1 MAVKWVGIDF
11 GQCLM
16 EPTGLR
22 TYLLLGD
29 VLKTQGRPERI
40 PEVLRKFRIVVEA
53 HGGHSLLKESHRDKI
68 HSIVFG
74 GDDEAMELFNSMEK
88 DYLSVGEGAEE
99 ALTYMNEQGL
109 SVNIVA
115 ELKKTLGKVGKDAVS
130 RFLNGKKLIKHFE
143 CMYTPQGKIDLKSGS
158 IDESYKG
165 KTKESGQLYERLVE
179 ELKGRGIKPGEM
191 LMVGDKI
198 ETDINPSRRLGI
210 KAVQYTGYI
219 DQGPSEADYRV
230 SSFFELKDLLKGMI
244 A

>member
-1 MAVKWVGIDF
+1 
-11 GQCLM
+11 M

-29 VLKTQGRPERI
+29 VLKAQGRPERI
-40 PEVLRKFRIVVEA
+40 PEVVRKFRIVVEA

-68 HSIVFG
+68 HSFVFG

-99 ALTYMNEQGL
+99 ALTYM
-109 SVNIVA
+109 
-115 ELKKTLGKVGKDAVS
+115 KKTLGKVGKDAVS
-130 RFLNGKKLIKHFE
+130 RFLNGKKLIRHFE

-165 KTKESGQLYERLVE
+165 KTKESGQLYERLLE
-179 ELKGRGIKPGEM
+179 ELKGQGIKPGEM
-191 LMVGDKI
+191 IMVGDKI

-210 KAVQYTGYI
+210 KTVQYTGYI